1 MEKRGQVFLVAGI
14 ILALVLFSVSVVY
27 NNYEE
32 KILLE
37 DFPDLSENYEREATK
52 VVNEALLSGSNPAE
66 VSTELDEFTSDY
78 VDYAR
83 ERDPNIG
90 FVYVYWDRKEQNYI
104 IRNYLKEGDPINFEN
119 NNGEL
124 DTIFPTTEN
133 ALTDIS
139 IETGEF
145 TFKKT
150 IPVKLNNFD
159 EDYSGT
165 TTDLIKMEIGGIFYP
180 VDALNPERLQILAKS
195 SSGIEEARIEWTGL
209 T

>member
-27 NNYEE
+27 NDYEE